1 MDSPLNRASSA
12 LVLGERRALR
22 DDVREAIVNAIIQ
35 GEFLPGDRI
44 IETRVARQLGVSQ
57 STVREALREIEQLGM
72 ILSTRNR
79 GVIVRPLTRRD
90 VLEMYEMR
98 ALLEGHAAR
107 LVAARITD
115 DDLRELETLLE
126 EMIRLG
132 AAGDVREMI
141 ARDVIFHSR
150 ICAMADNALLSRLW
164 SAVNPH
170 IWTYVAVRGLLDLP
184 PEQVARRHEA
194 VIEALRSRDPDRAE
208 KAMRV
213 HLLELRD
220 LAGHKL
226 ESDGGRSPS
235 RGSAIP
241 FPASQPFDRASGLA
255 SVQR

>member
-1 MDSPLNRASSA
+1 MDSPLDRASSA

-35 GEFLPGDRI
+35 GEFQPGDRI

-107 LVAARITD
+107 LVAPGITD
-115 DDLRELETLLE
+115 DDLRELEELLE

-132 AAGDVREMI
+132 KSGDLREMV
-141 ARDVIFHSR
+141 ARDVVFHSR
-150 ICAMADNALLSRLW
+150 ICQMADNALLNRLW

-184 PEQVARRHEA
+184 PEQVARRHRG
-194 VIEALRSRDPDRAE
+194 VIDALRSRDPARAE
-208 KAMRV
+208 HAMRA

-220 LAGHKL
+220 LAGQKL
-226 ESDGGRSPS
+226 DAAVGDSTARETNQSH
-235 RGSAIP
+235 A
-241 FPASQPFDRASGLA
+241 QTHDRANGMALI
-255 SVQR
+255 QR